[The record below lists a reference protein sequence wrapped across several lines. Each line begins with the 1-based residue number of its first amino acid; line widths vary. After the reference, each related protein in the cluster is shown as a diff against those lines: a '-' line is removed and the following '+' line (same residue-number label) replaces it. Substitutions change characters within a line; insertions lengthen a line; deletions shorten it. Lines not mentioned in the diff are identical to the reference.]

1 MAKQPDL
8 KYPGIKPNKILLIRT
23 DRIGDVIL
31 TLPMVDTL
39 KLNYP
44 GSQIDLLVNKRV
56 SELIQDYPN
65 INKVQSIEKES
76 LRAIMKLCKTN
87 KYDLA
92 IIVHPSFRIAL
103 ALFCC
108 RIKYRL
114 GTGYRWYS
122 FLFNIKHYQHRKY
135 STKHELEYN
144 LDLLNELGCTRPSD
158 FVPKINVKSEFEKA
172 VKEKLV
178 LKGIN
183 PDKEFIIIH
192 PSTMG
197 SAKVWGQH
205 NFVKLC
211 NLLIDDKECTFNI
224 ILTGTS
230 SDELD
235 LNRMMKQFN
244 PNSKVFVVSDLN
256 LKDFSA
262 LIKLS
267 KLFIS
272 NSTGPIHIAAAVGT
286 FVIGFYSPVRTESA
300 LRWGPYTDRKR
311 IFTPSLNTNEKDV
324 MDDIKPRDVYAFI
337 KDFMSK

>member
-1 MAKQPDL
+1 M
-8 KYPGIKPNKILLIRT
+8 I
-23 DRIGDVIL
+23 
-31 TLPMVDTL
+31 DTL

-44 GSQIDLLVNKRV
+44 DSQIDLLVNKRV
-56 SELIQDYPN
+56 IELVQDYPN

-76 LRAIMKLCKTN
+76 LRAIRNVCRTGE
-87 KYDLA
+87 YDLA

-103 ALFCC
+103 ALFFCG
-108 RIKYRL
+108 IKYRL

-144 LDLLNELGCTRPSD
+144 LDLLNELGCVRSPD
-158 FVPKINVKSEFEKA
+158 IVPKLSVIPELEKA
-172 VKEKLV
+172 VKDKLV
-178 LKGIN
+178 QKGIN

-192 PSTMG
+192 PSTLG

-211 NLLIDDKECTFNI
+211 NLLIDYNECNFNI

-235 LNRMMKQFN
+235 LNSMMNQLN
-244 PNSKVFVVSDLN
+244 PNSKVFVLTELN
-256 LKDFSA
+256 LKEFSA
-262 LIKLS
+262 LTKLS

-272 NSTGPIHIAAAVGT
+272 SSTGPIHIGAAVGT
-286 FVIGFYSPVRTESA
+286 FVVGFYSPLRTESSV
-300 LRWGPYTDRKR
+300 RWGPYTDRKK
-311 IFTPSLNTNEKDV
+311 IFTPSLNTNEKDA
-324 MDDIKPRDVYAFI
+324 MDDIKPEEVYSFI